1 MQCTGTP
8 TCVREPYGSGSS
20 THPHTCQ
27 LPRTPIFLVSHES
40 WWQNWHTHQPYK
52 CHSHW
57 ESPKHIQFSSVQR
70 ILLNVM
76 IVITSRPQSPLK
88 STLHHSVGS
97 SIDHDDLVSWACLPL
112 SIYHP
117 RNSSNYLPH
126 PQISFYWTI
135 TWVWIE
141 EKCSSYQSQLSIPF
155 LFLPL
160 FSMICPVWIVWV
172 WKNCNLWQG
181 VFQLA
186 SYTTRFKDRKV
197 YIPNWCG
204 IVALVLTSIL
214 CLGRQRNGITKHIMN
229 LVWPPTLNFLFISR
243 ALVLSFWCFL
253 LREIKGVGV
262 RCLICSHWNNKWS
275 RWPKSVCTA
284 SQWQALSDTPVWLA
298 KLTTPEATTT
308 TTMIMLATTI
318 TAASCWPKFLC
329 TASQALS
336 DTSAISNDNNNRN

>member
-1 MQCTGTP
+1 MPLPLRVSQTHPVFQCSAYLVECDDSYYNSPSKPTQINIASYCGIINWSWWSGILSLFTP
-8 TCVREPYGSGSS
+8 IHISS
-20 THPHTCQ
+20 TQ
-27 LPRTPIFLVSHES
+27 LKQLSSH
-40 WWQNWHTHQPYK
+40 
-52 CHSHW
+52 
-57 ESPKHIQFSSVQR
+57 
-70 ILLNVM
+70 
-76 IVITSRPQSPLK
+76 
-88 STLHHSVGS
+88 VG
-97 SIDHDDLVSWACLPL
+97 V
-112 SIYHP
+112 Y
-117 RNSSNYLPH
+117 PH

-141 EKCSSYQSQLSIPF
+141 EKCSYYQSQLSIPF

-243 ALVLSFWCFL
+243 AFVLSFWCFL

-284 SQWQALSDTPVWLA
+284 SQWQAFSDTPVWLA

-318 TAASCWPKFLC
+318 TAASCWPKSLC